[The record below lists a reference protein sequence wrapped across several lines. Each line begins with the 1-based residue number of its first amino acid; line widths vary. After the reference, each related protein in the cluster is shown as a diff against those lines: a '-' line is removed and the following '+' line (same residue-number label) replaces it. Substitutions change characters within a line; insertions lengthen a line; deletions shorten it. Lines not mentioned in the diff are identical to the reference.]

1 MSLTLVSAPGRP
13 VYTTAPPASRASW
26 TGQLRVAHL
35 TIPVKAYA
43 AVVTPESPLKQLHAG
58 CGERIEY
65 RKWCPKHGIVP
76 NDAII
81 KGYPYGTDSYVQLA
95 EEELTALQPADDK
108 TLLLEQFLDRDQLDL
123 ILLSGRSLY
132 LAPSLPAARQPF
144 ALLLAALRST
154 EKWAIGPRRPLQ
166 QPAGRRG
173 PPRRADAR
181 HAHALLPRAAA
192 GRRRDRAGRRGVGPQ
207 GHRGDGT
214 DHPCGQRTGSLGR
227 VQGRVRGPAQ
237 PNWSRPRSR
246 RPPMDNGRRRNGKA
260 KPQTLAKGRLTR
272 LVRASFF
279 CIACVPGGCASRT
292 AARPRAI
299 LTNQGLIS

>member
-1 MSLTLVSAPGRP
+1 VSLTLTSAPRRP

-43 AVVTPESPLKQLHAG
+43 AVVTPDSPLKQLHAG

-65 RKWCPKHGIVP
+65 RKWCPKHGIVA

-81 KGYPYGTDSYVQLA
+81 KGYPYGTESYVQLA

-108 TLLLEQFLDRDQLDL
+108 TLLLEQFFDPDQLDL

-154 EKWAIGPRRPLQ
+154 EKWA
-166 QPAGRRG
+166 
-173 PPRRADAR
+173 
-181 HAHALLPRAAA
+181 
-192 GRRRDRAGRRGVGPQ
+192 
-207 GHRGDGT
+207 
-214 DHPCGQRTGSLGR
+214 LGR
-227 VQGRVRGPAQ
+227 VVLSNNRQVVVVRPDEQTLVMHTLYFPGQQRATVGIEPDSVEL
-237 PNWSRPRSR
+237 SRKDIAAMERIIRATNGQVPWEEYKDESESR
-246 RPPMDNGRRRNGKA
+246 LSELVQAKVAAAANGNGRRRNGKGKQQA
-260 KPQTLAKGRLTR
+260 LPK
-272 LVRASFF
+272 
-279 CIACVPGGCASRT
+279 
-292 AARPRAI
+292 AA
-299 LTNQGLIS
+299 

>member
-1 MSLTLVSAPGRP
+1 VSLTVISAPGRP

-43 AVVTPESPLKQLHAG
+43 AVVTTDSPLKQLHAG

-95 EEELTALQPADDK
+95 EEELAALQPAEDK
-108 TLLLEQFLDRDQLDL
+108 TLVLEQFLDRDQLDL

-154 EKWAIGPRRPLQ
+154 EKWAVGRVILSNNRQVVMVRPDEQTLVVHVLYFPAQ
-166 QPAGRRG
+166 Q
-173 PPRRADAR
+173 
-181 HAHALLPRAAA
+181 RAAV
-192 GRRRDRAGRRGVGPQ
+192 GIEPGGVE
-207 GHRGDGT
+207 
-214 DHPCGQRTGSLGR
+214 LGR
-227 VQGRVRGPAQ
+227 KDIAAMERIIHAADGPVPWDDYKDDSESRLSQLVQAKVAAA
-237 PNWSRPRSR
+237 S
-246 RPPMDNGRRRNGKA
+246 NGHSRRRNGNA
-260 KPQTLAKGRLTR
+260 KPQSLPK
-272 LVRASFF
+272 
-279 CIACVPGGCASRT
+279 
-292 AARPRAI
+292 AA
-299 LTNQGLIS
+299 